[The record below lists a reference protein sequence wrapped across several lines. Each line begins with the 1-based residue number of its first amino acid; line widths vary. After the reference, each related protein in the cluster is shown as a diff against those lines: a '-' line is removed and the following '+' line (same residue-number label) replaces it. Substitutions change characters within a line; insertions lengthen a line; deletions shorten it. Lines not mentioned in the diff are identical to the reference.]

1 MRGRADGAGR
11 AQGDGPD
18 DGEQPEVPPEGLVMR
33 LVYMVLIALMISV
46 AQSVLV
52 VLTVIQF
59 VIMVLNKRQPNEN
72 LAEFGTSLGIWIA
85 KAARFQ
91 TAASEVKPWPWTELD

>member
-1 MRGRADGAGR
+1 MAQDEHKAMGRMT
-11 AQGDGPD
+11 
-18 DGEQPEVPPEGLVMR
+18 GEQPEVPLTELVMR

>member
-1 MRGRADGAGR
+1 MALSDEEKAIGRMR
-11 AQGDGPD
+11 
-18 DGEQPEVPPEGLVMR
+18 GEQPEVAPDSLLLR
-33 LVYMVLIALMISV
+33 LVHMVLIAVMISV
-46 AQSVLV
+46 AQTVLG

-59 VIMVLNKRQPNEN
+59 VILLTNQRKPNAQ

-85 KAARFQ
+85 KAARYQ

>member
-1 MRGRADGAGR
+1 MSEDNIDGRLHGDQPQAEKDGMF
-11 AQGDGPD
+11 
-18 DGEQPEVPPEGLVMR
+18 LR
-33 LVYMVLIALMISV
+33 LIYMILIWFMLSIASTILT
-46 AQSVLV
+46 

-59 VIMVLNKRQPNEN
+59 VIMLINTGKPNER
-72 LAEFGTSLGIWIA
+72 LADFGTDLGVWIA

>member
-1 MRGRADGAGR
+1 MAQDDRKAMGRMT
-11 AQGDGPD
+11 
-18 DGEQPEVPPEGLVMR
+18 GEQPEVPPENLGMR
-33 LVYMVLIALMISV
+33 LLHMILIALMISV
-46 AQSVLV
+46 AQTVLGV
-52 VLTVIQF
+52 ITLIQF
-59 VIMVLNKRQPNEN
+59 VIMLINQRQPNEN

>member
-1 MRGRADGAGR
+1 MSEDKIEGRLH
-11 AQGDGPD
+11 
-18 DGEQPEVPPEGLVMR
+18 GEQPEAEKDGLAIR
-33 LVYMVLIALMISV
+33 FVYMVLIGFMLSIAST
-46 AQSVLV
+46 VLT

-59 VIMVLNKRQPNEN
+59 VILLINGGKPNER
-72 LAEFGTSLGIWIA
+72 LADFGTDLGVWIA

>member
-1 MRGRADGAGR
+1 MAQDEHKAMGRMT
-11 AQGDGPD
+11 
-18 DGEQPEVPPEGLVMR
+18 GEQPEVHPDGLVMR

>member
-1 MRGRADGAGR
+1 MSEDNIDGRLH
-11 AQGDGPD
+11 
-18 DGEQPEVPPEGLVMR
+18 GEQPKAEKDGLGLR
-33 LVYMVLIALMISV
+33 FVYMVLIGFMLSIAST
-46 AQSVLV
+46 VLT

-59 VIMVLNKRQPNEN
+59 VIMLINTGKPNER
-72 LAEFGTSLGIWIA
+72 LSDFGTDLGVWIA